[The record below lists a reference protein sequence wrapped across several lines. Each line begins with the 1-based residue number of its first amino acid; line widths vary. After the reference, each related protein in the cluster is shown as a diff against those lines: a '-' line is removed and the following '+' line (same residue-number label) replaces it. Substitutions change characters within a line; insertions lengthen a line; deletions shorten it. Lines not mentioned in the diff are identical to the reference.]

1 MKEEDFPEGRSDLG
15 EVLFYEE
22 MFGAG
27 WRGNE
32 IK

>member
-15 EVLFYEE
+15 GVLFYEE

-27 WRGNE
+27 MAR
-32 IK
+32 K